1 MKDET
6 REKKSIRHIDL
17 EQKIIIKKIRI
28 KNKLEDNQ
36 KVFIRELN
44 WKEK

>member
-1 MKDET
+1 LKDET

>member
-1 MKDET
+1 MKLEK
-6 REKKSIRHIDL
+6 KKSIRHIDL
-17 EQKIIIKKIRI
+17 EQKIIIKKIKIKNEI

-44 WKEK
+44 